1 MPRVYLAGPTVFRSD
16 MAELF
21 ADMKRLCAE
30 HGLEAVAPVDGGPP
44 PETAEPGRAAFI
56 RCANIALIRGCQAVV
71 ADISPFRG
79 PGADAGTAWEMGFAE
94 ALGLVVVPYTSDLR
108 DYARRVVVTVGID
121 GDFVDAD
128 GLTVEDF
135 GLCDNLMLTAGA
147 ESAQP
152 DLAAAVKRVA
162 DLLGATH

>member
-56 RCANIALIRGCQAVV
+56 RCANIALTTCY
-71 ADISPFRG
+71 SLYPL
-79 PGADAGTAWEMGFAE
+79 W
-94 ALGLVVVPYTSDLR
+94 GLC
-108 DYARRVVVTVGID
+108 
-121 GDFVDAD
+121 
-128 GLTVEDF
+128 LTV
-135 GLCDNLMLTAGA
+135 
-147 ESAQP
+147 
-152 DLAAAVKRVA
+152 LAAVLWRRLFQDKKSEY
-162 DLLGATH
+162 GTNENTE